1 MADDGTANIDWSV
14 TTWEGSRRAQL
25 RNWRTLTLRERLEAL
40 DRMAELAEAFAKARA
55 EGRLR
60 APSGDPDRS

>member
-1 MADDGTANIDWSV
+1 VTDDTDKIDWSV

-25 RNWRTLTLRERLEAL
+25 RRSLKLSLRERLQAIDE
-40 DRMAELAEAFAKARA
+40 MAQLAQAFAQARA

-60 APSGDPDRS
+60 SPD